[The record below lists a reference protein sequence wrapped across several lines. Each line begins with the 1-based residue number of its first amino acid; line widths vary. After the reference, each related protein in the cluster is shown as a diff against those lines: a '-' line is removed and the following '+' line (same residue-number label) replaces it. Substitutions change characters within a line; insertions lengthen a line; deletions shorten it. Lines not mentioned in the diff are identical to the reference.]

1 MPTLRPVR
9 ERIDLAT
16 ADADILEFA
25 VVERTKLGSGR
36 VLSAAPTVLTWRK
49 GARSPK
55 ISALLEVL
63 TEDRSGKRQAQHR
76 KKS

>member
-1 MPTLRPVR
+1 
-9 ERIDLAT
+9 
-16 ADADILEFA
+16 
-25 VVERTKLGSGR
+25 